1 MSLFEEMAETEG
13 ITKASL
19 ALYLT
24 RAGADP
30 SQITALQSA
39 FLVLCIQHL
48 FLNTYPISVYQFL
61 AVLTVFEYVWNGSL
75 PQKNNYQ
82 YNLCSFCLNDCDLL
96 EKLRQQLSQLR
107 QVYLLVIVRD
117 SGLMRS
123 ARLQQ
128 ICANYGEKVDFWSF
142 LTAIPLIMA
151 KGY

>member
-1 MSLFEEMAETEG
+1 MSLFEEMAAAEG

-19 ALYLT
+19 TLYIT
-24 RAGADP
+24 RAGAQP
-30 SQITALQSA
+30 SQITSLQSA
-39 FLVLCIQHL
+39 FLVLSMQHL
-48 FLNTYPISVYQFL
+48 FLNTYPISVHQFL
-61 AVLTVFEYVWNGSL
+61 AVLTVFEFVWNGCL
-75 PQKNNYQ
+75 PQKKNYQ
-82 YNLCSFCLNDCDLL
+82 YYLSSFCLNDLDLL
-96 EKLRQQLSQLR
+96 DKLGQQLSQLR
-107 QVYLLVIVRD
+107 QVYLLMIVRD